1 MRNMYLFVIA
11 LLWCAATSC
20 ASGPSVENAQTG
32 IRESVPEGIR
42 APRVVHRVAPEYSA
56 DLRQQRVSG
65 SVVIAGT
72 VPKEGGVLRNPRVV
86 SSTDPRLNQSAL
98 DAVAQWMWA
107 AGLQHGQAVDVEFQT
122 TVTFSV
128 K

>member
-1 MRNMYLFVIA
+1 MRRMYLIVIA

-20 ASGPSVENAQTG
+20 ASSPIRENA
-32 IRESVPEGIR
+32 PEGIR
-42 APRVVHRVAPEYSA
+42 APRVVHRVAAEYSE
-56 DLRQQRVSG
+56 DLRRQRVSG

-72 VPKEGGVLRNPRVV
+72 VPKEGGVLRTPHVV

-98 DAVAQWMWA
+98 DAVAQWIWA
-107 AGLQHGQAVDVEFQT
+107 AGLQNGQAVDVEFQT
-122 TVTFSV
+122 TVTFSL

>member
-1 MRNMYLFVIA
+1 MRVMYLIVIV
-11 LLWCAATSC
+11 LLWCVATSC
-20 ASGPSVENAQTG
+20 ASSTSAEKAPVG
-32 IRESVPEGIR
+32 IRESAPEGIS
-42 APRVVHRVAPEYSA
+42 APRVVHRVAAEYSA

-72 VPKEGGVLRNPRVV
+72 VPKEGGVLRNPHVI

-98 DAVAQWMWA
+98 DAVAQWTWT
-107 AGLQHGQAVDVEFQT
+107 AGLQNGQAVDVEFQT
-122 TVTFSV
+122 TVTFSL